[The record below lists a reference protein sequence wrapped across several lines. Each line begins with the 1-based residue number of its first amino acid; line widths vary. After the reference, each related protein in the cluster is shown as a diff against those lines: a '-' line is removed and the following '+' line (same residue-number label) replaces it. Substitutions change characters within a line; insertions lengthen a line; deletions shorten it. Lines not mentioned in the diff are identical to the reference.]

1 MIEFQSLHRCFGDFV
16 ALDSISCT
24 IPAGATVGL
33 IGPNGAGKTT
43 AMRILTTLLAPTSGD
58 VLVNGVSVH
67 ANPQEAT
74 QRIGFMPDEFGK
86 YEAMSAAEYLDFYA
100 RCHYIPEHQRPVLVS
115 EMLDLVDLAHKRDD
129 AVMGLS
135 RGMMQ
140 RLSLARSLLHNPDV
154 LVLDE
159 PASGLDPRA
168 RIDLRGLLHELHR
181 QGKTILISSHILSD
195 LADICTHLMILE
207 RGQLVAFDTLDNL
220 MHRAHQQRIIVK
232 VLHDSPFIETIAQQ
246 QGFTC
251 QPHPEHPHCY
261 VLLGNHDEHAHA
273 QLLHALIDAG
283 VSVYDF
289 SREAHSLEHA
299 FLQATSGTL

>member
-1 MIEFQSLHRCFGDFV
+1 MIQFQSLRRCFGDFV

-58 VLVNGVSVH
+58 VLVNGISVRTH
-67 ANPQEAT
+67 PQMAT

-86 YEAMSAAEYLDFYA
+86 YESMSATEYLDFYA
-100 RCHYIPEHQRPVLVS
+100 RCHHVPDHERPILVN
-115 EMLDLVDLAHKRDD
+115 EMLELVDLAHKRDD

-140 RLSLARSLLHNPDV
+140 RLSLARSLLHNPDI

-168 RIDLRGLLHELHR
+168 RIELRALMHELHR

-207 RGQLVAFDTLDNL
+207 RGRLVAFDTLEHL
-220 MHRAHQQRIIVK
+220 MQQAHQQRIIVK
-232 VLHDSPFIETIAQQ
+232 VLHDSPLIVDIAQQ
-246 QGFTC
+246 HGFTC
-251 QPHPEHPHCY
+251 QPHLEHQHCY
-261 VLLGNHDEHAHA
+261 ILLGSHDVQVHA
-273 QLLHALIDAG
+273 QLLHALIGAG
-283 VSVYDF
+283 VTVYDF

-299 FLQATSGTL
+299 FLQVTSEAL

>member
-1 MIEFQSLHRCFGDFV
+1 MIEFQSLRRCFGDFV

-58 VLVNGVSVH
+58 VLINDISVRTH
-67 ANPQEAT
+67 PHKVAQH
-74 QRIGFMPDEFGK
+74 IGFMPDEFGK

-100 RCHYIPEHQRPVLVS
+100 RCHYIPEHQRPGLVS

-140 RLSLARSLLHNPDV
+140 RLSLARALLHNPDV

-168 RIDLRGLLHELHR
+168 RIELRALMHELHR
-181 QGKTILISSHILSD
+181 QNKTILISSHILSD

-207 RGQLVAFDTLDNL
+207 RGRLVAFDTLDNL
-220 MHRAHQQRIIVK
+220 MNQAHQQRIIVK
-232 VLHDSPFIETIAQQ
+232 VLHDTPLIATIAQQ
-246 QGFTC
+246 CGFRC
-251 QPHPEHPHCY
+251 QPHAEHLNCY

-273 QLLHALIDAG
+273 QLLHALIGAG
-283 VSVYDF
+283 VNVYDF
-289 SREAHSLEHA
+289 SREVHSLEHA